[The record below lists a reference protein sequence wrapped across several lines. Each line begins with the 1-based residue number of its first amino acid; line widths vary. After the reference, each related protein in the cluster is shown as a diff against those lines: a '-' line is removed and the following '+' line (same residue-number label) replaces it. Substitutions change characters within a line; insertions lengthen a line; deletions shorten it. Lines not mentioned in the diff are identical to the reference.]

1 MYVVKR
7 QSAQGG
13 FNVRPT
19 YGSVKRLF
27 NGKTTGQGV
36 GKKYYEETNV
46 SHPFKSLG
54 KANVEKLGGSLSEM
68 RIKSSRPKKYI
79 SLNR

>member
-7 QSAQGG
+7 TSATGG

-27 NGKTTGQGV
+27 SQKTSGQGV
-36 GKKYYEETNV
+36 AKKYYEETNV

-54 KANVEKLGGSLSEM
+54 RTNVERLGGSLSEM
-68 RIKSSRPKKYI
+68 KIKSSRPKKYI
-79 SLNR
+79 SLNL

>member
-19 YGSVKRLF
+19 CGSVKRLF
-27 NGKTTGQGV
+27 SQKTEGQGL

-54 KANVEKLGGSLSEM
+54 RTNVSKLGGSLSEM
-68 RIKSSRPKKYI
+68 KVKSSRPKKYI
-79 SLNR
+79 SLNL